1 MKKIEW
7 VSITEQLPEIGV
19 EVLLFDD
26 WKCTNGE
33 RRQDMKVGYLSEF
46 TIRKTADGK
55 AYNCEWRGHEFLFNI
70 THWMPLPQPPRE
82 QAIAE
87 LFGNSEQLK

>member
-1 MKKIEW
+1 MKKIETTHKKW
-7 VSITEQLPEIGV
+7 VSISERLPEIGV

-46 TIRKTADGK
+46 TIRETADGISHS
-55 AYNCEWRGHEFLFNI
+55 CEWRGHEFLFNI
-70 THWMPLPQPPRE
+70 THWMPLPHKPPPKNDAR
-82 QAIAE
+82 
-87 LFGNSEQLK
+87 

>member
-1 MKKIEW
+1 MKKIEKKW
-7 VSITEQLPEIGV
+7 ISTTEQLPEMGV

-70 THWMPLPQPPRE
+70 THWMPLPHKPPPKND
-82 QAIAE
+82 A
-87 LFGNSEQLK
+87 SKP